1 MPKLYPGTYHLTA
14 ATPLPPLRVW
24 WPKPLR
30 CRFRPFHALAAALLA
45 SAVLGSGALANPP
58 AASRC
63 DFNNDGF
70 DDLAVGS
77 PGESVGSAKAA
88 GSVNVIYGTAVGL
101 NSTGNQ
107 LWHENIM
114 GVLGIAESGDRFGA
128 SLACADFNLDGI
140 DDLAIGAPGEDVGN
154 AVDAG
159 AVHVL
164 LGSRT
169 GLTAS
174 GNQLWHQ
181 DSLSLAGTAESGDQF
196 GAALAAGDFDDDVA
210 YDLAIG
216 APGENI
222 DSGGPRDGGE
232 VTVLYGGGSSGLRA
246 ERSQVWNQ
254 DSASVRD
261 EANGDDLFGAA
272 LAAGDFDHDGFDD
285 LAIGVPGED
294 LAQPAGE
301 SASDGGAVNVLNGSS
316 AGLAASRDQFL
327 SQDALAGAHED
338 GDHFGFS
345 LASGDFNND
354 DFDDLA
360 VGVPGEDVGQNA
372 SAGAVNVVYGSA
384 ILLTSAG
391 NQIWDQDIAFV
402 AGVSESADAFGAS
415 VATGDFN
422 GDGFD
427 DLAVGVPG
435 EDDAGILD
443 TGAVNVL
450 FGSAARLIGGGSK
463 IFSQNTASIE
473 GVAEPGEAFGSSLAV
488 GRFDSGNRADLA
500 IGVPGESVG
509 ATSSAGAVNVLYGS
523 ASGPSGTKDQIWHQD
538 SPGVAG
544 VAEAYDRLGDQPP
557 TSFGIYR
564 IPYANGT
571 KMRVSRDHYSHT
583 PDFNEL
589 DLVGTAGAGAGGYVI
604 VAAAAGTIMAIE
616 DSNAEPTSSN
626 NYVWIA
632 HGNGEWTKY
641 THFKTGTVTALGRT
655 VGQLVFAGTTLGIQG
670 DVGQANG
677 SHLHFEVAV
686 PDDPATALDSG
697 GYVRGASFV
706 PLICDIPGNVFYGGV
721 TYTAG
726 NC

>member
-1 MPKLYPGTYHLTA
+1 
-14 ATPLPPLRVW
+14 
-24 WPKPLR
+24 
-30 CRFRPFHALAAALLA
+30 
-45 SAVLGSGALANPP
+45 
-58 AASRC
+58 
-63 DFNNDGF
+63 
-70 DDLAVGS
+70 
-77 PGESVGSAKAA
+77 
-88 GSVNVIYGTAVGL
+88 
-101 NSTGNQ
+101 
-107 LWHENIM
+107 
-114 GVLGIAESGDRFGA
+114 
-128 SLACADFNLDGI
+128 
-140 DDLAIGAPGEDVGN
+140 
-154 AVDAG
+154 
-159 AVHVL
+159 
-164 LGSRT
+164 
-169 GLTAS
+169 
-174 GNQLWHQ
+174 
-181 DSLSLAGTAESGDQF
+181 
-196 GAALAAGDFDDDVA
+196 
-210 YDLAIG
+210 
-216 APGENI
+216 
-222 DSGGPRDGGE
+222 
-232 VTVLYGGGSSGLRA
+232 
-246 ERSQVWNQ
+246 
-254 DSASVRD
+254 
-261 EANGDDLFGAA
+261 
-272 LAAGDFDHDGFDD
+272 
-285 LAIGVPGED
+285 
-294 LAQPAGE
+294 
-301 SASDGGAVNVLNGSS
+301 
-316 AGLAASRDQFL
+316 
-327 SQDALAGAHED
+327 
-338 GDHFGFS
+338 
-345 LASGDFNND
+345 
-354 DFDDLA
+354 
-360 VGVPGEDVGQNA
+360 
-372 SAGAVNVVYGSA
+372 
-384 ILLTSAG
+384 
-391 NQIWDQDIAFV
+391 
-402 AGVSESADAFGAS
+402 
-415 VATGDFN
+415 
-422 GDGFD
+422 
-427 DLAVGVPG
+427 
-435 EDDAGILD
+435 
-443 TGAVNVL
+443 
-450 FGSAARLIGGGSK
+450 
-463 IFSQNTASIE
+463 
-473 GVAEPGEAFGSSLAV
+473 V